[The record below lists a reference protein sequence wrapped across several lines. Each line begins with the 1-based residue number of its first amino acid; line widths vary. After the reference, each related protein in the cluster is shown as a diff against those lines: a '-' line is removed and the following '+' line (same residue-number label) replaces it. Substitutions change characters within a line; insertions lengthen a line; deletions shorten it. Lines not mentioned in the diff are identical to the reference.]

1 MVWGEGINI
10 GEIGWG
16 LQIVDRL
23 ILGLFGALEHTSEV
37 REWEGLTLLTDRET
51 DKLTCEILYGQI
63 PNEG

>member
-1 MVWGEGINI
+1 MVWGGGINI
-10 GEIGWG
+10 GKIGWG

-37 REWEGLTLLTDRET
+37 REWEGLTLLTGWKT
-51 DKLTCEILYGQI
+51 GMLTYVFLYGQI